1 MISKKAKNR
10 KKVISFLMRFVT
22 LIKPG
27 SLTPFQIKIIRKLV
41 SIASHRRSSVKKNVI
56 EKIKLDQLDLYR
68 IIPNKISDEKKILFF
83 HGGGFFIGNFNIYR
97 NYVSFLAEVI
107 SREIIFVDYELGP
120 ESKYP
125 SQLEQ
130 AKKAYSFILEKCN
143 GSHIILAGDSAGGN
157 LALSLYLALEKEK
170 FTKPLAIF
178 CVSPWVNPTALLAEY
193 PDSFCES
200 DVLIGPFIK
209 RAKETGSGP
218 LSYLYCNES
227 DQNNVLISPLF
238 GDFRNSPPIMIQY
251 AEKEMLSIQI
261 EQFLKRL
268 KKQRV
273 SVQSIVWKDL
283 WHDFQ
288 LETDLIET
296 HRSFALFKEF
306 LDEQPIQPLS
316 SPA

>member
-1 MISKKAKNR
+1 MISKKARNR
-10 KKVISFLMRFVT
+10 KKVISFVMRLVA

-27 SLTPFQIKIIRKLV
+27 SLSFLQIKIIRKLV
-41 SIASHRRSSVKKNVI
+41 LIASHRRSSVEKNVV

-83 HGGGFFIGNFNIYR
+83 HGGGFFIGNFKIYR

-107 SREIIFVDYELGP
+107 SREIIFVEYNLAP
-120 ESKYP
+120 ESKFP

-130 AKKAYSFILEKCN
+130 AKKAYSFILEKCSA
-143 GSHIILAGDSAGGN
+143 SHIILAGDSAGGN
-157 LALSLYLALEKEK
+157 LALALLLVLKK
-170 FTKPLAIF
+170 GKSKKPKGIF
-178 CVSPWVNPTALLAEY
+178 CISPWVNPTALSEEY

-218 LSYLYCNES
+218 LSYLYCDES
-227 DQNNVLISPLF
+227 DQSNALISPLF
-238 GDFRNSPPIMIQY
+238 GDFRDSPPIMIQY
-251 AEKEMLSIQI
+251 VEHEILSIQI
-261 EQFLKRL
+261 EQFLKAL
-268 KKQRV
+268 KQQKVRV
-273 SVQSIVWKDL
+273 QTIVWKDL

-296 HRSFALFKEF
+296 HRSFALFKDF
-306 LDEQPIQPLS
+306 LDEMAS
-316 SPA
+316 

>member
-1 MISKKAKNR
+1 
-10 KKVISFLMRFVT
+10 MRLVALT
-22 LIKPG
+22 KPG
-27 SLTPFQIKIIRKLV
+27 SLSLFQIKIIRKLV
-41 SIASHRRSSVKKNVI
+41 AFASNRRSGVNKVI
-56 EKIKLDQLDLYR
+56 EEKIKLDQLDLYR

-83 HGGGFFIGNFNIYR
+83 HGGGFFIGNFKIYR

-107 SREIIFVDYELGP
+107 SREIIFVEYNLAP

-143 GSHIILAGDSAGGN
+143 TSHIILAGDSAGGN
-157 LALSLYLALEKEK
+157 LALALMLVLKK
-170 FTKPLAIF
+170 DRSKKPKGIF
-178 CVSPWVNPTALLAEY
+178 CISPWVNPTALLAEY

-218 LSYLYCNES
+218 LSYVYCNES
-227 DQNNVLISPLF
+227 DQSNALISPLF
-238 GDFRNSPPIMIQY
+238 GDFRDSPPIMIQY
-251 AEKEMLSIQI
+251 AENEMLSIQI

-268 KKQRV
+268 KKQKVRV
-273 SVQSIVWKDL
+273 QTIVWKDL

-296 HRSFALFKEF
+296 HRSFALFKDF
-306 LDEQPIQPLS
+306 LDELPS
-316 SPA
+316 

>member
-1 MISKKAKNR
+1 
-10 KKVISFLMRFVT
+10 MRLVA

-27 SLTPFQIKIIRKLV
+27 SLSLFQIKIIRKIV
-41 SIASHRRSSVKKNVI
+41 AFASHRRSGVNKVI
-56 EKIKLDQLDLYR
+56 EKKITLDQLDLYR

-83 HGGGFFIGNFNIYR
+83 HGGGFFIGNFKIYR

-107 SREIIFVDYELGP
+107 SREIIFVEYNLGP

-143 GSHIILAGDSAGGN
+143 ASHIILAGDSAGGN
-157 LALSLYLALEKEK
+157 LALALLLALKK
-170 FTKPLAIF
+170 DKSKKPKGIF
-178 CVSPWVNPTALLAEY
+178 CISPWVNPTALLAEY

-218 LSYLYCNES
+218 LSYVYCNES
-227 DQNNVLISPLF
+227 DQRNALISPLF
-238 GDFRNSPPIMIQY
+238 GDFRDSPPIMIQY
-251 AEKEMLSIQI
+251 AENEMLSIQI

-268 KKQRV
+268 KKQKVRV
-273 SVQSIVWKDL
+273 QTIVWKDL

-296 HRSFALFKEF
+296 HRSFALFKDF
-306 LDEQPIQPLS
+306 LDEMAS
-316 SPA
+316 